1 MKNISIRKALPF
13 IENYDNKK
21 GCSQHPRA
29 LKTSNIFVSYLL
41 VVC

>member
-13 IENYDNKK
+13 IEHYVNKK
-21 GCSQHPRA
+21 GCSQHQLA
-29 LKTSNIFVSYLL
+29 LKTSYIFVSYLL